1 MTIADGIAG
10 VTYNS
15 RLEET
20 QSGHSGGRSACLPL
34 GGLVSGPLEYLLST
48 EIKICPNMFSSLNMR
63 TRLILLRKR
72 LILLRNKRLYI
83 AVNLLS
89 LGSVR
94 LRQDPSSN
102 DREYTSKPRTVL
114 SLTLRD
120 RRIIALRVRSTLVS
134 RIFTWNWITF
144 HTRHTS
150 HQHTDTDNDF
160 CRYLVNSPSLILTRL
175 IALKVRFDS
184 LLLVSA
190 IMSASLRA
198 TVPCGTHHLIF

>member
-20 QSGHSGGRSACLPL
+20 QWGHSGGRSACLPL

-72 LILLRNKRLYI
+72 LILLRKRLYI

-94 LRQDPSSN
+94 LHRVKTQVVTTGNIPRN
-102 DREYTSKPRTVL
+102 ETSYGTVTHTERPAHY
-114 SLTLRD
+114 S
-120 RRIIALRVRSTLVS
+120 AVVRSRTLVS

-144 HTRHTS
+144 HTR
-150 HQHTDTDNDF
+150 
-160 CRYLVNSPSLILTRL
+160 
-175 IALKVRFDS
+175 
-184 LLLVSA
+184 VSE
-190 IMSASLRA
+190 SACLHRPVA
-198 TVPCGTHHLIF
+198 PH

>member
-20 QSGHSGGRSACLPL
+20 QWGHSGGRSACLPL

-72 LILLRNKRLYI
+72 LILLRKRLYI

-120 RRIIALRVRSTLVS
+120 RRIIALSFARRSFLG
-134 RIFTWNWITF
+134 
-144 HTRHTS
+144 
-150 HQHTDTDNDF
+150 
-160 CRYLVNSPSLILTRL
+160 
-175 IALKVRFDS
+175 S
-184 LLLVSA
+184 LLGIGSLFTHVTPHTNTPTQ
-190 IMSASLRA
+190 IMISVD
-198 TVPCGTHHLIF
+198 T